1 MWCEIHEK
9 NLYMNTKS
17 YKFIL
22 FFQLALYHCKLDEL
36 MADENLVKMLQNK
49 ANAKPKRVP
58 MGENCIVCGVSFPQR
73 EHVCRHFMDELL
85 NITNS
90 FTSPLSCAFC
100 PFTAD
105 RAEYVAR

>member
-1 MWCEIHEK
+1 
-9 NLYMNTKS
+9 
-17 YKFIL
+17 
-22 FFQLALYHCKLDEL
+22 

-105 RAEYVAR
+105 RAEYVARYFNAGQKILKSPAKKTREIK